1 MNLVITAIET
11 VCATVWFVLT
21 LPFRL
26 VYGLLALL
34 GRAAGVVIGLTLMV
48 VGAALCAGPFLIV
61 GAPLFL
67 IGLLLTLRC
76 LG

>member
-1 MNLVITAIET
+1 MELIITLIEAVFAAI
-11 VCATVWFVLT
+11 WFVVA

-26 VYGLLALL
+26 VFGLLSLL
-34 GRAAGVVIGLTLMV
+34 GRAAGVVVGLTFMV
-48 VGAALCAGPFLIV
+48 LGAALCAGPFVIL

>member
-1 MNLVITAIET
+1 MNPVIALIDAVFSTI
-11 VCATVWFVLT
+11 WFILT

-26 VYGLLALL
+26 VRGVLALI
-34 GRAAGVVIGLTLMV
+34 GRAAGVVVGLTFMV
-48 VGAALCAGPFLIV
+48 LGAALCAGPFLIV

-67 IGLLLTLRC
+67 VGLLLTLRC